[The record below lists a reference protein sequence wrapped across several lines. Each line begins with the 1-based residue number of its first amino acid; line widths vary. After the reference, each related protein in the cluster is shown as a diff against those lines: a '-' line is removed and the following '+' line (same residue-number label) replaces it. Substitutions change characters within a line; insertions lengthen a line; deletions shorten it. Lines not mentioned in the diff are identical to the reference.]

1 MRRAAYLPRM
11 RAVRSYVTPPEYHQL
26 TTPNGITY
34 KQPTGLFIG
43 GEFVPSASGASF
55 ESENPAT
62 ESPIVTL
69 SEANSE
75 DVDRAV
81 DAAEAATKEWLALT
95 PYERG
100 RIIYKIG
107 DLIEQNTDL
116 LASVETW
123 DNGKTLAM
131 ARGDITGCVA
141 AFHFYAGYADK
152 INGSVVETDNN
163 HFNYVRKEPIG
174 VCGMVIPWNFPLMM
188 LTWKIA
194 PALAAGNTCVMK
206 TAESTPLTAL
216 IFAELCNKAGL
227 PKGVVNI
234 LSGYGEA
241 GAAIS
246 AHPRIKKV
254 AFTGSTMTGRKIME
268 SAAKSN
274 LKKVTL
280 ELGGKSPNIV
290 FDDCQLDKAVDAT
303 LLGIFYNQGE
313 VCCAG
318 TRLFLQNG
326 IHDEFLDALK
336 AKVEKLQ
343 VGDPFDPNTYYGPQ
357 TNKLQYEKI
366 LGYVKKG
373 MAEGATVL
381 TGGKPAPQEDGKG
394 YFIKPTIFTNVKNT
408 DTIAREEIF
417 GPVLSVISF
426 DTVEEA
432 VKGAN
437 DTDYGLASGV
447 HTTDLNKA
455 IYVAN
460 NLKAGTVWVN
470 TYNEIHHQVPF
481 GGYGESGI
489 GRELGEQVLSNY
501 LETKSVRIAGVES
514 SHFN

>member
-1 MRRAAYLPRM
+1 M
-11 RAVRSYVTPPEYHQL
+11 SYFTEL

-43 GEFVPSASGASF
+43 GEFVPSASQKTF
-55 ESENPAT
+55 RVENPST
-62 ESPIVTL
+62 EAPIVTI
-69 SEANSE
+69 SESNEE

-81 DAAEAATKEWLALT
+81 EAAESVTREWLNIT

-100 RIIYKIG
+100 RIIHKIG
-107 DLIEQNTDL
+107 DLIEENTEL

-194 PALAAGNTCVMK
+194 PALAAGNTCILK

-216 IFAELCNKAGL
+216 IFADLCNKAGL
-227 PKGVVNI
+227 PKGVVNV
-234 LSGYGEA
+234 LSGYGAA

-290 FDDCQLDKAVDAT
+290 FDDCDFDNAVDAA
-303 LLGIFYNQGE
+303 LLGIFFNQGE

-318 TRLFLQNG
+318 TRVFLQEG
-326 IHDEFLDALK
+326 IHDKFLDALK
-336 AKVEKLQ
+336 TKVEKLQ